1 MVDEK
6 KEGIGPK
13 DITPNPL
20 DEMEKKAEAF
30 QPEGEQPAPPIEE
43 KKEGE
48 IAAEKED
55 VEVKVSLWDSLTAN
69 RIFQSILLVAGLYGL
84 FLGLS
89 HSKFFAMPAILGGVL
104 LTLAS
109 IYEIFINNKFKK
121 QLLKLEIT
129 LRYVLTAIL
138 ALMTVLFVVEIFK
151 PFDQTI
157 NKNII
162 AIVLLIVAFIF
173 CLNFLLYLKRNKDAA
188 LSDIYMFISLVIGI
202 VALYSFIYFYIIPS
216 FFLALISII
225 FYLIAINREPLKKD
239 ERFTI
244 RIWTSI
250 IIILLFLPPLLFSL
264 TVFIVP
270 QLKVLNYGHI
280 TPLYNKKLNNLSWS
294 GNSWGLAFSFYDK
307 KTKASKIGV
316 VNALTLGITEL
327 VPESEKQP
335 LPEFID
341 KPLWNKKGDFLIL
354 SGSKEANGPRNIW
367 GVSLQP
373 SLLDE
378 KDISKFKKM
387 LKDRTQPVGKPKV
400 LLANIE
406 TIIEKSTLPLVHK
419 TAWEPEGKKFCFA
432 AKNNESDKHNNIYI
446 ADIEKQEYKLI
457 TKGLNKIMPLWA
469 PDGNKIL
476 YVSKT
481 DSYTYFKVSNYD
493 GSGAHE
499 LDINNKK
506 DRELF
511 PLWNAKENRVIY
523 IKNNKFVIMNANAT
537 DQQVLS
543 KKSFTPS
550 PYWLT
555 ADKKKVLLEYT
566 DSGNIWRIWTIN
578 PDGKKNKEIFKQVCE
593 GFTQPKWSYD
603 SQAIAVGVNYG
614 KEGCIYRLDRDGKL
628 PTKIYT
634 TRHQIKELE
643 WSPTSH
649 QIAFLVKKPD
659 VMELWVV
666 NKDSTNPVLLYT
678 SKGEIENFSWDNE
691 GKRIAFDETYREWYF
706 IPKLTNVIV
715 VHTIGGEE
723 WQILPYKFFAKN
735 PAWSENGEL
744 IAYIGWDKF
753 YLPSTGNRIWI
764 ARIR

>member
-1 MVDEK
+1 MADEK
-6 KEGIGPK
+6 NDIQGTGPK

-20 DEMEKKAEAF
+20 EEVEKKASS
-30 QPEGEQPAPPIEE
+30 QEGEQPAQTSEE
-43 KKEGE
+43 QKQENA
-48 IAAEKED
+48 IAEQISDEKI
-55 VEVKVSLWDSLTAN
+55 SLLDSLTAN
-69 RIFQSILLVAGLYGL
+69 RIFQSILIVAGLYGL

-89 HSKFFAMPAILGGVL
+89 PDKFFAIPAITGGVL

-109 IYEIFINNKFKK
+109 LYEIFIINKFKK
-121 QLLKLEIT
+121 QILQLEIT
-129 LRYVLTAIL
+129 LRYILSGVL
-138 ALMTVLFVVEIFK
+138 ALMTILFIVEIFK
-151 PFDQTI
+151 PFDQTV
-157 NKNII
+157 NKNMAAII
-162 AIVLLIVAFIF
+162 LLLVAIIF
-173 CLNFLLYLKRNKDAA
+173 CINFLLYLKRNKDAA
-188 LSDIYMFISLVIGI
+188 LSDIYMFISLILGI
-202 VALYSFIYFYIIPS
+202 VALYSFIYFYVIPS
-216 FFLALISII
+216 IFLAFISMVL
-225 FYLIAINREPLKKD
+225 YLVAINREPLKKD

-244 RIWTSI
+244 RMWASI
-250 IIILLFLPPLLFSL
+250 LIFLLFLPPLLFSL

-270 QLKVLNYGHI
+270 QLKVLNYGHV
-280 TPLYNKKLNNLSWS
+280 TPSYHQKLNNLSWA
-294 GNSWGLAFSFYDK
+294 GNNWAFAFSFFDK
-307 KTKASKIGV
+307 KGKASKVGV

-354 SGSKEANGPRNIW
+354 SGSDKKDGVRHIW
-367 GVSLQP
+367 GLSLQP
-373 SLLDE
+373 SILDE
-378 KDISKFKKM
+378 KDLSKFKKL
-387 LKDRTQPVGKPKV
+387 LKDKTQPVGKPKV
-400 LLANIE
+400 LLANID
-406 TIIEKSTLPLVHK
+406 TIIEKNAMPLIHK
-419 TAWEPEGKKFCFA
+419 TAWDPAGRKFCFA
-432 AKNNESDKHNNIYI
+432 AKNNEKDKHNNIYI
-446 ADIEKQEYKLI
+446 ADVEKQEYKLI

-469 PDGNKIL
+469 PDSSKIL

-499 LDINNKK
+499 LNINNKK
-506 DRELF
+506 DKDLF
-511 PLWNAKENRVIY
+511 PLWNAKEDKVIY
-523 IKNNKFVIMNANAT
+523 IKNKKFIIMNANAT
-537 DQQVLS
+537 NQQVLS
-543 KKSFTPS
+543 KKTFKPS

-578 PDGKKNKEIFKQVCE
+578 PNGKKNKEIFKEVCE

-614 KEGCIYRLDRDGKL
+614 KEGCIYRLDRDGKF

-634 TRHQIKELE
+634 TRHEIKELE
-643 WSPTSH
+643 WSPSSH

-666 NKDSTNPVLLYT
+666 NKDSTDPVLLYT
-678 SKGEIENFSWDNE
+678 SKGKIENFSWDNE

-706 IPKLTNVIV
+706 IPKLTNIIV

-723 WQILPYKFFAKN
+723 WQILPYKFYAKN
-735 PAWSENGEL
+735 PAWSENGEM

-753 YLPSTGNRIWI
+753 YLPSSGNRIWI
-764 ARIR
+764 ARIK

>member
-1 MVDEK
+1 MADEK
-6 KEGIGPK
+6 NDIGGHGPK

-20 DEMEKKAEAF
+20 DEVEKKTEAPSGEEPL
-30 QPEGEQPAPPIEE
+30 QPPQQKIEE
-43 KKEGE
+43 PVSTEKT
-48 IAAEKED
+48 AEEKI
-55 VEVKVSLWDSLTAN
+55 SLWDSLTAN
-69 RIFQSILLVAGLYGL
+69 RIFQSILIVAGLYGL

-89 HSKFFAMPAILGGVL
+89 PDKFFAIPAILGGIL
-104 LTLAS
+104 LAFAS
-109 IYEIFINNKFKK
+109 FYEIFINKKFKK
-121 QLLKLEIT
+121 ELLKLEIT
-129 LRYVLTAIL
+129 LRYVLTGIL
-138 ALMTVLFVVEIFK
+138 ILMTVFFIVEIFK

-157 NKNII
+157 NKNMVALI
-162 AIVLLIVAFIF
+162 LLLVAAIF

-188 LSDIYMFISLVIGI
+188 LSDIYMFISLIMGI
-202 VALYSFIYFYIIPS
+202 VSLYSFVYFYIIPS
-216 FFLALISII
+216 IFLSFVSIV

-244 RIWTSI
+244 RIWTTI
-250 IIILLFLPPLLFSL
+250 IIFLLFLPTFLFSL
-264 TVFIVP
+264 TIFIIP

-280 TPLYNKKLNNLSWS
+280 TPIYNKKLNNLSWS
-294 GNSWGLAFSFYDK
+294 GNNWALAFSFFDNK
-307 KTKASKIGV
+307 VKVSKVGV

-327 VPESEKQP
+327 VPEEQKQP

-354 SGSKEANGPRNIW
+354 SGSAEKNGKRNIW

-373 SLLDE
+373 SILDE
-378 KDISKFKKM
+378 KDIGKFKKL
-387 LKDRTQPVGKPKV
+387 LKDKTQPVGKPKV
-400 LLANIE
+400 LLANID
-406 TIIEKSTLPLVHK
+406 TIIEKNSMPLVHK
-419 TAWEPEGKKFCFA
+419 TAWEPKGKKFCFA
-432 AKNNESDKHNNIYI
+432 AKNKETDNHNNIYI

-469 PDGNKIL
+469 PNGDKIL

-511 PLWNAKENRVIY
+511 PLWNAQENKVIY
-523 IKNNKFVIMNANAT
+523 IKNKKFIIMNANAT
-537 DQQVLS
+537 NQQELS

-566 DSGNIWRIWTIN
+566 ESGNIWRIWTID
-578 PDGKKNKEIFKQVCE
+578 PDGKNNKEIFKEVCE

-603 SQAIAVGVNYG
+603 SEAIAVGVNYG
-614 KEGCIYRLDRDGKL
+614 KEGCIFRLDRDGKF

-634 TRHQIKELE
+634 TRHEIKELE
-643 WSPTSH
+643 WSPYSN

-691 GKRIAFDETYREWYF
+691 GRRIAFDETYREWYF
-706 IPKLTNVIV
+706 IPKLTNVII

-723 WQILPYKFFAKN
+723 WHLLPYKFYAKN
-735 PAWSENGEL
+735 PVWSENGEM

-753 YLPSTGNRIWI
+753 YLPSAGNRIWI
-764 ARIR
+764 ARIK

>member
-1 MVDEK
+1 MADEK
-6 KEGIGPK
+6 NDIEGTGPK

-20 DEMEKKAEAF
+20 EEVEKKAET
-30 QPEGEQPAPPIEE
+30 PEGEQPPQP
-43 KKEGE
+43 
-48 IAAEKED
+48 AAEPEQEK
-55 VEVKVSLWDSLTAN
+55 VEEETETEKISLLDSLTAN
-69 RIFQSILLVAGLYGL
+69 RIFQSILIVAGLYGL

-89 HSKFFAMPAILGGVL
+89 PDKFFAIPAITGGVL

-109 IYEIFINNKFKK
+109 LYEIFINNKFKK
-121 QLLKLEIT
+121 QLSQLEMT
-129 LRYVLTAIL
+129 LRYILSGVL
-138 ALMTVLFVVEIFK
+138 ALMTILFVVEIFK
-151 PFDQTI
+151 PFDQTV
-157 NKNII
+157 NKNMAAVI
-162 AIVLLIVAFIF
+162 LLLVAVIF
-173 CLNFLLYLKRNKDAA
+173 CINFLLYLKRNKDAA
-188 LSDIYMFISLVIGI
+188 LSDIYMFISLILGI
-202 VALYSFIYFYIIPS
+202 VSLYAFIYFYVIPS
-216 FFLALISII
+216 IFLAFISMVL
-225 FYLIAINREPLKKD
+225 YLIAINREPLKKD

-250 IIILLFLPPLLFSL
+250 IIFLLFLPPLLFSL

-270 QLKVLNYGHI
+270 QLKVLNYGHV
-280 TPLYNKKLNNLSWS
+280 TPLYHQKLNNLSWA
-294 GNSWGLAFSFYDK
+294 GNNWAFAFSFFDK
-307 KTKASKIGV
+307 KTKASKVGV

-341 KPLWNKKGDFLIL
+341 KPIWNKKGDFLIL
-354 SGSKEANGPRNIW
+354 SGSDKKDGARHIW

-378 KDISKFKKM
+378 KDLSKFKKL
-387 LKDRTQPVGKPKV
+387 LKDKTQPVGNPKV
-400 LLANIE
+400 LLANID
-406 TIIEKSTLPLVHK
+406 TIIEKNTLPLVHK
-419 TAWEPEGKKFCFA
+419 TAWEPTGRKFCFA
-432 AKNNESDKHNNIYI
+432 GKNKETDKYNNIYV
-446 ADIEKQEYKLI
+446 ADVEKQEYKLI

-469 PDGNKIL
+469 PDGSKIL

-499 LDINNKK
+499 LNINNKK
-506 DRELF
+506 DRDLF

-523 IKNNKFVIMNANAT
+523 IKNEKFVIMNANAT
-537 DQQVLS
+537 NQQVLN

-578 PDGKKNKEIFKQVCE
+578 PDGKKNKEIFKEVCE

-603 SQAIAVGVNYG
+603 SRAIAVGVNYG
-614 KEGCIYRLDRDGKL
+614 KEGCIYRLDRDGKF

-634 TRHQIKELE
+634 TRHEIKELE
-643 WSPTSH
+643 WSPSSH

-666 NKDSTNPVLLYT
+666 NKDSTDPILLYT

-715 VHTIGGEE
+715 VHSIGGEE
-723 WQILPYKFFAKN
+723 WQILPYKFYAKN
-735 PAWSENGEL
+735 PAWSENGEM

-753 YLPSTGNRIWI
+753 YLPSSGNRIWI
-764 ARIR
+764 ARIK